1 MNIQGQTVS
10 NIEWFVGF
18 SWVWEEQHF
27 GVAGHQVYNF
37 GTGRSSQ
44 VTTQLSYNCKKVNCL
59 AFVPPK
65 DSSGLCSRKCCGSHA
80 HAKASHSI
88 TEASA
93 LGRRWTNFKKNG
105 PPQPTLRPKNSKL
118 VCIYYETNYGQHSGT
133 LNAGYFSIIFQAYQI
148 NYIVYSVHILLDT
161 QFSLL

>member
-1 MNIQGQTVS
+1 MIRWIFLSLRRATLWSCRTSGLQLRNRS
-10 NIEWFVGF
+10 FKP
-18 SWVWEEQHF
+18 
-27 GVAGHQVYNF
+27 GHNAAFLQLQK
-37 GTGRSSQ
+37 SQ
-44 VTTQLSYNCKKVNCL
+44 LPS
-59 AFVPPK
+59 FRPPK

-93 LGRRWTNFKKNG
+93 LGRRWANFKKNG

-148 NYIVYSVHILLDT
+148 N
-161 QFSLL
+161 